1 MSKQLK
7 KKKITKK
14 QPLNPVIPKNKGKAA
29 DNKYGIYVNV
39 KDGIESDGTLYMP
52 ITRQSVNNGSEPSN
66 KMKAE
71 MDKYRWHSHSIR
83 KLYKFKDE
91 KAAKLFLKYKDDKK
105 NVNKPKLDQSKMV
118 NLSDPVKFGRVILG
132 VTVPNPVPSNKK
144 MIKVSNGKSS
154 YYKRP
159 YDAGH
164 GLPYSIGGPGDV
176 PYNLRSQNSKVNQ
189 GSIYKHFSAFEK
201 RCDAVVK
208 EEYKNKQSK
217 VVFVMSIKYEY
228 KKPEP
233 EPKGNK
239 LKDAKQK
246 VVWKKGPDGR
256 IIADEMQKIKLPNK
270 AKPKQSKATKKK
282 IKK

>member
-1 MSKQLK
+1 MGQLK

-52 ITRQSVNNGSEPSN
+52 IT
-66 KMKAE
+66 
-71 MDKYRWHSHSIR
+71 
-83 KLYKFKDE
+83 
-91 KAAKLFLKYKDDKK
+91 
-105 NVNKPKLDQSKMV
+105 KPKLDQSKMV

-270 AKPKQSKATKKK
+270 VKPRKRKSRNKPSDYLLCETETDIVYACNYY
-282 IKK
+282 